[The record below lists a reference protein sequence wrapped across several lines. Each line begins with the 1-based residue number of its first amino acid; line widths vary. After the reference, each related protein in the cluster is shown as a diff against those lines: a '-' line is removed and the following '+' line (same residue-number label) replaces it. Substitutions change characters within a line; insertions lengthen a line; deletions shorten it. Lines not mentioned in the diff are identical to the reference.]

1 MDAAA
6 QLAPAGPPDAV
17 FDGHNDT
24 VLRLELAAR
33 AGAPRPFALEDVTE
47 GAGSNRFRDRRLDID
62 LVRAAR
68 GGFAGGLFAMFTP
81 SGIGPTG
88 LSDDD
93 PDNIVR
99 DGSVDQPTAL
109 AFTTAL
115 FARMRQLARAHPD
128 RFAVVSTVA
137 EARAAMAAGQVAAI
151 PHIEGAECID
161 TDLAALEVLHA
172 AGLRS
177 LGPVW
182 SRSNAFGHGAP
193 MAAQPDLE
201 PGEGLTAAGKALVAT
216 CEAMGILIDCSH
228 LTEKGFWD
236 VAAATDQ
243 PLVASHSNV
252 HAIAPSAR
260 NLTDRQLDAVAER
273 GGLVGL
279 NFHVSFLRPDCRH
292 DRDTPMEVLLRHLD
306 HLIERVGEDGVALGS
321 DFDGCLLP
329 QEIGDVSGLPAL
341 MSAMRRAGYGEPLV
355 AKIARENWLRLL
367 ERVIG

>member
-1 MDAAA
+1 MDDAAA
-6 QLAPAGPPDAV
+6 APDAV

-33 AGAPRPFALEDVTE
+33 AGKPRAFAVNDLQARTDGEE
-47 GAGSNRFRDRRLDID
+47 RSGFRARPLDID
-62 LVRAAR
+62 LPRAAQ

-81 SGIGPTG
+81 SGNGRSG
-88 LSDDD
+88 SDETPDD
-93 PDNIVR
+93 VVQ
-99 DGSVDQPTAL
+99 DGVVNQATAL

-115 FARMRQLARAHPD
+115 FARLRQLARAHPE
-128 RFAVVSTVA
+128 RFSLAYTAGEV
-137 EARAAMAAGQVAAI
+137 RAAMAEGRVAAV

-161 TDLAALEVLHA
+161 TDLAALEVLYA

-182 SRSNAFGHGAP
+182 SRPNAFGHGAP
-193 MAAQPDLE
+193 MAAQTDLE
-201 PGEGLTAAGKALVAT
+201 PGEGLTEAGRALVAA

-236 VAAATDQ
+236 VAAVTDQ
-243 PLVASHSNV
+243 PLVASHSNA
-252 HAIAPSAR
+252 HAISPSAR
-260 NLTDRQLDAVAER
+260 NLTDKQLDAVAER

-292 DRDTPMEVLLRHLD
+292 DRDTEIAVMLRHLD
-306 HLIERVGEDGVALGS
+306 HLVARLGEDGVALGS

-329 QEIGDVSGLPAL
+329 RAIGDVSGLPKLFA
-341 MSAMRRAGYGEPLV
+341 AMREAGFGEALV

-367 ERVIG
+367 DRVIG